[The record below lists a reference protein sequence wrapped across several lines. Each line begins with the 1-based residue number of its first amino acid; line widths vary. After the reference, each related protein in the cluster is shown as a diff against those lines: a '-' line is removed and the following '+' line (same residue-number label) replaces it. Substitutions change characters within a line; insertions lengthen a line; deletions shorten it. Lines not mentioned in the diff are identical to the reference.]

1 MKKKVNPEGSLMK
14 YNSHK
19 NRAQTDRLLSPST
32 EHRKYDGKL
41 MSAVSTVEEAQLTD
55 PALWALFVAQ
65 FRIGNVDDRDSGWR
79 SEYWG
84 KMMRGACFTYAY
96 TQNETLYRVL
106 EDSVRDMLSARDRL
120 GRLTTYSVEKEF
132 RGWDIWGRKYV
143 MLGFQYF
150 LEICKD
156 DSLSEEILLALR
168 GQADYIIEKIG
179 SKAEG
184 KRPITST
191 SSHWQGLNSSSILEP
206 FVLLYNLTEDQKY
219 LNFAKYIIKEGGCS
233 DFNIFEAAL
242 EGKQYPFEFPV
253 TKAYEMI
260 SNFEGIL
267 EYYRVTGEEKYKQ
280 MAINFARLVMESDI
294 TVIGCAGTTHE
305 LFDHSA
311 VRQFDPAFDGIMQET
326 CVTVTWMKYCH
337 QLLCLTGDPIYA
349 DQIERSAYNALL
361 GAVNWNHNTFKGQ
374 EFTFDSYS
382 PLLNGVRGAMVGGYK
397 DLIRKR
403 FWWGCCV
410 AIGAAG
416 TGLIPMSAVMKSKK
430 GIAVN
435 LYLNGTY
442 TQTVGDQTV
451 TLHIETDYPKNGKIS
466 IRMETDN
473 DCAFTLSMRIPSW
486 SRRTAL
492 FVGGTSEKATSGTYA
507 EIERVWKNGDEI
519 LLELDMRTKI
529 IRAADID
536 PNAGENAICHFALQR
551 GPVMLARDSALGE
564 DVREPVEI
572 EDENGYAI
580 LVPSETA
587 SFSAQQEYQVKMKNG
602 TFTVVDYASA
612 GQSWNPDLP
621 MTVWITSDKK

>member
-1 MKKKVNPEGSLMK
+1 MI
-14 YNSHK
+14 YNAHK
-19 NRAQTDRLLSPST
+19 NRSDTDTLFSPAVGS
-32 EHRKYDGKL
+32 HSYSGKAAE
-41 MSAVSTVEEAQLTD
+41 SVSHIEEAQLLD

-65 FRIGNVDDRDSGWR
+65 FRIGTVDDRDLGWR

-84 KMMRGACFTYAY
+84 KMMRGACFTYVS
-96 TQNETLYRVL
+96 TQNEELYRVL
-106 EDSVRDMLSARDRL
+106 ESSVRDMLNARDRL
-120 GRLTTYSVEKEF
+120 GRFTTYSVEKEF

-156 DSLSEEILLALR
+156 AALAEAILHAIC
-168 GQADYIIEKIG
+168 GQADYLIRKIG
-179 SKAEG
+179 PESEG
-184 KRPITST
+184 KRPITKTST
-191 SSHWQGLNSSSILEP
+191 HWQGLNSSSILEP
-206 FVLLYNLTEDQKY
+206 FVLLYNLTGSRKY
-219 LNFAKYIIKEGGCS
+219 LDFAKYIIDEGGCEN
-233 DFNIFEAAL
+233 FNIFEAAL
-242 EGKQYPFEFPV
+242 EGKLHPYEYPV

-267 EYYRVTGEEKYKQ
+267 EYYRVTGEEKYKT
-280 MAINFARLVMESDI
+280 MAINFARLVIESDI

-305 LFDHSA
+305 LFDHSI

-349 DQIERSAYNALL
+349 DQIERSVHNALI
-361 GAVNWNHNTFKGQ
+361 GAINYNHHICKGQ
-374 EFTFDSYS
+374 EFSFDSYS
-382 PLLNGVRGAMVGGYK
+382 PLLNGVRGMVVGGYK
-397 DLIRKR
+397 DILKKR

-416 TGLIPMSAVMKSKK
+416 TGLIPMTATMRSKN
-430 GIAVN
+430 GVAMN
-435 LYLNGTY
+435 LYLPGTY
-442 TQTVGDQTV
+442 TQTVNGTTV
-451 TLHIETDYPKNGKIS
+451 TLHTETEYPKNGKIA
-466 IRMETDN
+466 IRVETESE
-473 DCAFTLSMRIPSW
+473 CAFVLSLRIPAW
-486 SRRTAL
+486 SLQTTL
-492 FVGGTSEKATSGTYA
+492 TVNGTPMEARAGTYA

-529 IRAADID
+529 IRAAEID
-536 PNAGENAICHFALQR
+536 PDANEDSICHFALQR

-564 DVREPVEI
+564 DVREAVEV

-580 LVPSETA
+580 LTPSETA
-587 SFSAQQEYQVKMKNG
+587 DFTVQQEYKVKTRDG
-602 TFTVVDYASA
+602 AFTVVDYASA